1 MARSAATLRKM
12 NVVPLK
18 IPAAK
23 RAANKLANWTSS
35 PRFMAA
41 IDALLD
47 IQPRRTQPAAFDIVI
62 SPEGHVFVVDVDE
75 TPEYL
80 GSLEDLL
87 KNLNGI
93 ADAAQLDGDEREAL
107 MQSVEEAKVDEP
119 FDEPTA

>member
-1 MARSAATLRKM
+1 M
-12 NVVPLK
+12 NVIPLK

-23 RAANKLANWTSS
+23 RAAIKLARWESS
-35 PRFMAA
+35 ARFMAA

-47 IQPRRTQPAAFDIVI
+47 IRPRRTKPGAFDIVI

-87 KNLNGI
+87 KNLSGI
-93 ADAAQLDGDEREAL
+93 ADAAQLDNDERAAL
-107 MQSVEEAKVDEP
+107 MQAVEDAKVDEP
-119 FDEPTA
+119 FNESGA

>member
-1 MARSAATLRKM
+1 MIH
-12 NVVPLK
+12 LK
-18 IPAAK
+18 IPAVK
-23 RAANKLANWTSS
+23 RAANKLANWSAS

-47 IQPRRTQPAAFDIVI
+47 IRPRRTKPAAFDIVI
-62 SPEGHVFVVDVDE
+62 SPEEHVFVVDVDE

-80 GSLEDLL
+80 GSLEDFL

-93 ADAAQLDGDEREAL
+93 ADAAGLDDDERAAL